1 MEGPSNCC
9 EEYPLVPH
17 RPPQFNTSFPH
28 KNHTLSA
35 PKMPQFHTSNPLLP
49 PLRQFH
55 TKNPSVHHKTPSVQH
70 KTPSVPHQN
79 PSVQQI
85 PQTNTVF
92 LVWNWRVFGV
102 ELRSFWC
109 WTEGFLV
116 WNWEVF
122 GWNWGVC
129 WTEGFLVLNRGVFGV
144 ELRGFWDGT
153 EGCVE
158 LRGFW
163 CWTEGF
169 RGLKRSGPFVW
180 NWCVELRGTDC
191 ESKILN

>member
-1 MEGPSNCC
+1 MRYFGSKLNSEWAVQVKYLKFISRIHDKNTMLVLVMEGPSNCC

-35 PKMPQFHTSNPLLP
+35 LKMPQFHTSNPLLP

-92 LVWNWRVFGV
+92 LVWN
-102 ELRSFWC
+102 
-109 WTEGFLV
+109 
-116 WNWEVF
+116 
-122 GWNWGVC
+122 
-129 WTEGFLVLNRGVFGV
+129 
-144 ELRGFWDGT
+144 
-153 EGCVE
+153 
-158 LRGFW
+158 
-163 CWTEGF
+163 
-169 RGLKRSGPFVW
+169 
-180 NWCVELRGTDC
+180 
-191 ESKILN
+191 